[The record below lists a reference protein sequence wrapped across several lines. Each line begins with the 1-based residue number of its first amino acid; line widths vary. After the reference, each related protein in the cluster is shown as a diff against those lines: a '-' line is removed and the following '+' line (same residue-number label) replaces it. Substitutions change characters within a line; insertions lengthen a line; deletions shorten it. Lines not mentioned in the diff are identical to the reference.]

1 MFTEYGSE
9 GDEVFIT
16 TTVTRMEIRNEFKQY
31 GVEKVPMELVE
42 EVLDVYCMDKD
53 IDGLLSEKPLASLG
67 QVIKEVAEYYKKEIS
82 DDKIQ

>member
-9 GDEVFIT
+9 DDEVFIT

-53 IDGLLSEKPLASLG
+53 VDDLFDVKPVVSLG
-67 QVIKEVAEYYKKEIS
+67 EAIKEVAKYYKKEIS
-82 DDKIQ
+82 NV

>member
-1 MFTEYGSE
+1 MFTEYSSE

-53 IDGLLSEKPLASLG
+53 VDDLFDVKPVVSLG
-67 QVIKEVAEYYKKEIS
+67 EAIKEVAKYYKKEIS
-82 DDKIQ
+82 NV